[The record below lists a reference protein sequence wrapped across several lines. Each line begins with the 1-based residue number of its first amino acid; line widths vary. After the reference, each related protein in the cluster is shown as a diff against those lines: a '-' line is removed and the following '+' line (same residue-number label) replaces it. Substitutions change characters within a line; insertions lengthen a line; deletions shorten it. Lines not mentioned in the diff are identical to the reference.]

1 MYQDWVSLSI
11 AVHDREAET
20 RSVLSRLPAPAG
32 QTVVAA
38 VVRGIAS
45 TLGIASAPQPSPL
58 SAAAEVDWC
67 MEVICHGLSLPL
79 SEHDTIRDCVNIY
92 CEWLTALLPA
102 PKLCVP
108 DAVQQRPNHYSR
120 RMLNHLQNLFVPRSD
135 QSIDTIN
142 RQAVLCH
149 RVLRTVQSLS
159 NEPARLEPDTWS
171 TLLLF
176 LLTVNDSLLSPPTV
190 KDDIGDQ
197 MYERVLGVLFEVW
210 IQACCKC
217 FPPPPL
223 WKTFRESCLHWRH
236 RPGLVDQWSAV
247 MTALTARLLESMYG
261 PGFPALAVSEEDA
274 VPASMAPEAVAQTWY
289 RMLHTIG
296 NPVEISSAA
305 AVSSTQQFLQ
315 YAISSEA
322 VIEPHQHPC
331 LSQLPAI
338 FHRAVRAISLL
349 VNAFL
354 GVTEPPLNE
363 STSSSGPPVRK
374 ESSVLSPSPGSG
386 SGVTPPAQRRHTRS
400 MGSGSAGKGS
410 RASIIGGLGSRTAS
424 ASSQSGPAPSQSTAG
439 GVGGSSEHPAPPPP
453 PSVTQPLQAHS
464 PAAAAA
470 AAPAPAA
477 AAAAAAVSSAAAA
490 AAGGSADSG
499 AVSLAPGRAKCNSVL
514 HLFGAWLFEAAL
526 VGTSAHSSAKHTQG
540 QSKRASAAY
549 LDSRKSST
557 SSQTPE
563 PADLPATV
571 TADKFERGRAEALG
585 ALCRIFCA
593 KKTSEEI
600 LPSYLA
606 SFYLVLHEVLSDR
619 EGTEV
624 SQNLAAI
631 LLNCS
636 SLLQLDLDGVNCL
649 LPALTDAVHH
659 VIASP
664 RPITVRD
671 SDVSG
676 AALRRA
682 SVRLLVS
689 MLALPLHFQGLPVRE
704 PVPGDRPP
712 VSFLQLRPR
721 LVGLLVTGLQQEAD
735 PVNCQMMLG
744 GLLMCVQDSAL
755 YEESC
760 HGLHDI
766 STAAAAAGSQHVTS
780 DSARGLYVR
789 AIYLVCHRL
798 MTSWKAELNT
808 SLAALELL
816 AGLARVRLQHQDVV
830 ECKRAVKWLCD
841 YICHQ
846 CSRPPPAH
854 SKDLHSTI
862 VAAFRCVSVWL
873 LEHPYLLDDRD
884 TLATLLEVVEL
895 GISGTKSQA
904 KYGEPPVMK
913 HDKQLKPA
921 SMRVKE
927 AAEAL
932 LYVLMEQVD
941 YFPCASGVWSL
952 SSHLTEAS
960 LLHHCHPGGG
970 PQHRKA
976 ALAQFK
982 YFVTESLLIALLEQP
997 LGNDE
1002 DPQPTVTCLMRGP
1015 SLRTAWMLQLRHLP
1029 RHKSGARLT
1038 STSNPGRPLPMSEP
1052 ATRHNITP
1060 AFFPDAVDRI
1070 PSCKADRSIPTLE
1083 SLIQDQKS
1091 ASEHNQ
1097 MLHLMEQQMSRESV
1111 ARRAVASRTASAGL
1125 NMDTECV
1132 PPPPSQEFQTARLF
1146 LSHFQ
1151 LLDDWPTA
1159 GQDKQ
1164 QQPSFRPG
1172 HQLVALDAQAPGFA
1186 ADLDALD
1193 ATTFRTCDT
1202 VHVYYVRS
1210 GQTNAASVLAN
1221 GASLSSLDGPFSE
1234 FLLSLGWPVDVSIH
1248 PGWTGRPETSF
1259 NTAQHDSAG
1268 RSDRAPPDPP
1278 SYDGSRWALYWADA
1292 LTEVAFVVPSSSVG
1306 PAAGPAAAPEAERK
1320 RRGGPEPPVLVV
1332 WLESF
1337 DDHLTFPSAE
1347 LAGDASN
1354 ANYIIF
1360 IHALQNKLYRIHLQ
1374 GPSGKMTFA
1383 SPLVEGLVVSR
1394 RSLGHLVRQTAINVC
1409 TRRRLENEN
1418 SHPPHVRRKQKI
1430 QEMLMKYQM
1439 NMSQPEFYTMLFSA
1453 DGSQC

>member
-1 MYQDWVSLSI
+1 MYSDWVSLSI
-11 AVHDREAET
+11 AVHDRESET
-20 RSVLSRLPAPAG
+20 RSVLSRLPPAAG

-38 VVRGIAS
+38 VVRGLAG
-45 TLGIASAPQPSPL
+45 TLGITAAPQPSPL
-58 SAAAEVDWC
+58 AAANEVDWC
-67 MEVICHGLSLPL
+67 MEVICYGLSLPL
-79 SEHDTIRDCVNIY
+79 SEHDTIRDCVNVY
-92 CEWLTALLPA
+92 CEWLTALLPTS
-102 PKLCVP
+102 KLCVP
-108 DAVQQRPNHYSR
+108 EAVRERPNLYSR

-135 QSIDTIN
+135 QSVDTIN

-149 RVLRTVQSLS
+149 RVLRTVQTLTHES
-159 NEPARLEPDTWS
+159 ERLEPDTWS

-176 LLTVNDSLLSPPTV
+176 LLTVNDSLLAPPTV

-236 RPGLVDQWSAV
+236 RPGLVDQWSCV

-261 PGFPALAVSEEDA
+261 PGFPTLAVPEEDA
-274 VPASMAPEAVAQTWY
+274 VPAAMSAEAVAQTWY
-289 RMLHTIG
+289 RILHTIG
-296 NPVEISSAA
+296 NPVEMSSAA

-331 LSQLPAI
+331 LAQLPAI
-338 FHRAVRAISLL
+338 YHRAVRAVALL

-354 GVTEPPLNE
+354 GVTEPAAEPAARKD
-363 STSSSGPPVRK
+363 SSG
-374 ESSVLSPSPGSG
+374 
-386 SGVTPPAQRRHTRS
+386 
-400 MGSGSAGKGS
+400 
-410 RASIIGGLGSRTAS
+410 
-424 ASSQSGPAPSQSTAG
+424 
-439 GVGGSSEHPAPPPP
+439 
-453 PSVTQPLQAHS
+453 
-464 PAAAAA
+464 
-470 AAPAPAA
+470 AAPTAA
-477 AAAAAAVSSAAAA
+477 AAAAAAAAASPLRLPEQA
-490 AAGGSADSG
+490 LQ
-499 AVSLAPGRAKCNSVL
+499 LAPGRPKCNSIL

-526 VGTSAHSSAKHTQG
+526 VGTSVLSSAKRTQG

-563 PADLPATV
+563 PSELPAAV

-585 ALCRIFCA
+585 ALCRVFCA
-593 KKTSEEI
+593 KKTAEDI

-606 SFYLVLHEVLSDR
+606 SFYLVLHEALSDR
-619 EGTEV
+619 ETSEV

-631 LLNCS
+631 LLNSS

-671 SDVSG
+671 SDVPGS
-676 AALRRA
+676 ALRRA

-689 MLALPLHFQGLPVRE
+689 MLALPLHFQGLTIRE
-704 PVPGDRPP
+704 PVSGDRPA

-721 LVGLLVTGLQQEAD
+721 LVGLLISGLQQETDTA
-735 PVNCQMMLG
+735 NCQMMLG

-755 YEESC
+755 YEESSQMMPDPMSP
-760 HGLHDI
+760 GQ
-766 STAAAAAGSQHVTS
+766 AASSAAPDSLSACSDAS
-780 DSARGLYVR
+780 FPEDSSEEPPAIDSARGLYVR

-798 MTSWKAELNT
+798 MSSWKADLNI

-816 AGLARVRLQHQDVV
+816 AGLARVRLQQQDAM

-873 LEHPYLLDDRD
+873 LEHPYLLDDRE
-884 TLATLLEVVEL
+884 TLSTLLEVVEL
-895 GISGTKSQA
+895 GISGSKSQA

-913 HDKQLKPA
+913 QEKQLKPA

-941 YFPCASGVWSL
+941 YFPSPSGVSSL
-952 SSHLTEAS
+952 STHLTEAS
-960 LLHHCHPGGG
+960 LLQHCHPG
-970 PQHRKA
+970 A
-976 ALAQFK
+976 APAQRRAGLAQFK
-982 YFVTESLLIALLEQP
+982 YFVAESLLIALLEQP

-1029 RHKSGARLT
+1029 RHKSGARLA
-1038 STSNPGRPLPMSEP
+1038 SSANPGRPLPMSE
-1052 ATRHNITP
+1052 AAARHPHTP
-1060 AFFPDAVDRI
+1060 AFFPETVDRI
-1070 PSCKADRSIPTLE
+1070 PVCKADRSIPSLE

-1091 ASEHNQ
+1091 ASEHNR
-1097 MLHLMEQQMSRESV
+1097 MLHLMEQQTSREGL
-1111 ARRAVASRTASAGL
+1111 ARRSAAVRTASGL
-1125 NMDTECV
+1125 NLDTECV

-1151 LLDDWPTA
+1151 FLDDCA
-1159 GQDKQ
+1159 VGAARQ
-1164 QQPSFRPG
+1164 QLQPSWRAG
-1172 HQLVALDAQAPGFA
+1172 RQLVALDALAEGFA

-1202 VHVYYVRS
+1202 VHVYYVRD
-1210 GQTNAASVLAN
+1210 GQTDAASVLTN
-1221 GASLSSLDGPFSE
+1221 GASLGALDGPFTE
-1234 FLLSLGWPVDVSIH
+1234 FLLSLGWPVDVTVH
-1248 PGWTGRPETSF
+1248 PGWTGRPQTSF
-1259 NTAQHDSAG
+1259 NTAQHRPASPPAVPPAAG
-1268 RSDRAPPDPP
+1268 PLAF
-1278 SYDGSRWALYWADA
+1278 DGARWALYWADA
-1292 LTEVAFVVPSSSVG
+1292 LSEVAFVVPS
-1306 PAAGPAAAPEAERK
+1306 PALPADRAGAAAEAR
-1320 RRGGPEPPVLVV
+1320 RRGGPDPPVLVV
-1332 WLESF
+1332 WLESY
-1337 DDHLTFPSAE
+1337 DDHLSFPPP
-1347 LAGDASN
+1347 LAAGQERAAADTA
-1354 ANYIIF
+1354 AYIIF
-1360 IHALQNKLYRIHLQ
+1360 IHALQNRLYRIHLQ
-1374 GPSGKMTFA
+1374 GPAGKMTFA
-1383 SPLVEGLVVSR
+1383 SPLVEGMVVSR
-1394 RSLGHLVRQTAINVC
+1394 RSLGHLVRQTVINVC
-1409 TRRRLENEN
+1409 IRRRLENEN

-1430 QEMLMKYQM
+1430 QEMLLKYQR
-1439 NMSQPEFYTMLFSA
+1439 NMSPPEFYTQLFSV
-1453 DGSQC
+1453 DCSQC